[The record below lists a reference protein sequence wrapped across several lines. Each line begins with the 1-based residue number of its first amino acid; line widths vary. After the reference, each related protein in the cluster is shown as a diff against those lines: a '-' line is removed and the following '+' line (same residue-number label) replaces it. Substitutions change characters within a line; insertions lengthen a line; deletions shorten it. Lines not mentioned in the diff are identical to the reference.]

1 MITVVCL
8 SPCIDRTISVPSF
21 TIGETNRPVDTQ
33 ECIGGKGVNVALM
46 LKSMGADVQLITFRH
61 AKGGDVLEKGL
72 QQAKLS
78 YKMISTDS
86 VLRTNIKILDKSCNE
101 ITEINEKA
109 TPVEDA
115 VIDEI
120 KDCILAEAAKS
131 RWLVLTGS
139 MPRGCAADFYAQI
152 IREKRHAKLPCK
164 VVLDAEGEPLR
175 DGVPE
180 KPDFM
185 KPNRHELEIF
195 EQRALP
201 TNEDILQATAHL
213 EHAGIETVITSM
225 GTAGSVMVTAGKT
238 YAASAVKVPVVTTVG
253 AGDAMVAGFLKA
265 LEDGKS
271 VEEAFRYSVASA
283 TARVA
288 GEADGTKYLEQVQI
302 REMM

>member
-8 SPCIDRTISVPSF
+8 SPCMDRTIRVASF
-21 TIGETNRPVDTQ
+21 TVGGTNRPTDTQ

-46 LKSMGADVQLITFRH
+46 LKNMGADVQLITFRH

-72 QQAKLS
+72 RQAGLP
-78 YKMISTDS
+78 YKMIDTAGT
-86 VLRTNIKILDKSCNE
+86 LRTNIKILDKSCNE

-109 TPVEDA
+109 ALVEDA
-115 VIDEI
+115 AIDEM
-120 KDCILAEAAKS
+120 KHCILAEAKKS

-139 MPRGCAADFYAQI
+139 MPQGCAADFYAQI
-152 IREKRHAKLPCK
+152 IREKRRAQLPCK

-175 DGVPE
+175 EGVRE

-195 EQRALP
+195 EQRKLP

-213 EHAGIETVITSM
+213 EHVGIETVMTSM
-225 GTAGSVMVTAGKT
+225 DTSGSVMVTAGKT
-238 YAASAVKVPVVTTVG
+238 YTAPAVKVPVMTTVG

-265 LEDGKS
+265 LEDGKDA
-271 VEEAFRYSVASA
+271 EEAFRYSVASA

-288 GEADGTKYLEQVQI
+288 GKADVTAYLEQVQI
-302 REMM
+302 QEMV